1 MVTSMVVGGNERPE
15 HGWKGAGRVSRAH
28 PHTGVFTMPR
38 AAISP
43 LRRRVLTLR
52 HRDRTWQEAEA
63 TLFDRDGRGLFYAL
77 CLAREGVGTRAEAH
91 ADFEASSRALLA
103 QMIEAR
109 PDAGTSLQARWEA
122 WWART
127 PRR

>member
-1 MVTSMVVGGNERPE
+1 MVTSMVVGGT
-15 HGWKGAGRVSRAH
+15 AARARMEGCG
-28 PHTGVFTMPR
+28 TGLPAHLTLEVHHAS

-63 TLFDRDGRGLFYAL
+63 TCSTVMAADCSMPSRTGR
-77 CLAREGVGTRAEAH
+77 RGTGRAH

-127 PRR
+127 RR